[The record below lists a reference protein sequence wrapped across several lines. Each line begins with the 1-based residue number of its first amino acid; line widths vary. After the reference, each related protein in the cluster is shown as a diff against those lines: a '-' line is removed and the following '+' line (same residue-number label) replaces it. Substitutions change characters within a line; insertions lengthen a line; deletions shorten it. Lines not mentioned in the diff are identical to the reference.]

1 MVFGSCINYC
11 TQTKIRK
18 KDKGIKR
25 WHKCKR
31 KKEMA
36 KEEDMALREEKGKK
50 KKKKSVPFSYFLLL
64 TQ

>member
-1 MVFGSCINYC
+1 MA
-11 TQTKIRK
+11 K
-18 KDKGIKR
+18 KANGIKR